1 VTAAPAPAAA
11 QTGSPGERL
20 AVQMEQI
27 VTKRIADDKLVLP
40 SMPAVAAKC
49 LEMLRNPEVE
59 PRSAATLI
67 EKDPVLAAQ
76 LLRLAN
82 SALLGTREPITK
94 VLGAVTRVGTMRLRQ
109 FILETTARKTFE
121 SKDQQ
126 INASLRKIWEHS
138 VAVATLAGDVVA
150 LANAGDA
157 ETGYL
162 AGLLHDIGK
171 PIVASMLLEAEKTI
185 LGLKPSAEWI
195 GSVEWLG
202 VIHRTHRK
210 IGIALSQKWGLG
222 DSVCRAITDCEEY
235 DSTERLCEA
244 NAVRFANA
252 VAKQNG
258 FYECD
263 TNKDD
268 NDALIMIGQS
278 LLGLDP
284 KRLPQLIGS
293 AQRAVDNLKF

>member
-1 VTAAPAPAAA
+1 VTAIPAADPNS
-11 QTGSPGERL
+11 TGSKL
-20 AVQMEQI
+20 AFQLEQI
-27 VTKRIADDKLVLP
+27 VSKRIADDKLVLP

-49 LEMLRNPEVE
+49 LELLRNPEVE
-59 PRSAATLI
+59 PRAAASLI
-67 EKDPVLAAQ
+67 EKDPILAAQ

-121 SKDQQ
+121 SRDAQ
-126 INASLRKIWEHS
+126 INATLRKIWEHS
-138 VAVATLAGDVVA
+138 VAVATLTGDVVA
-150 LANAGDA
+150 LANAGDS

-171 PIVASMLLEAEKTI
+171 PIVAAMLLEAERTI
-185 LGLKPSAEWI
+185 LGLKPSSGWI

-202 VIHRTHRK
+202 VIHRTHRR
-210 IGIALSQKWGLG
+210 IGVALSQKWGLG
-222 DSVCRAITDCEEY
+222 GAVCRAIKDCEDY
-235 DSTERLCEA
+235 DSTDRLCEA

-258 FYECD
+258 LYECETD
-263 TNKDD
+263 KDD

-284 KRLPQLIGS
+284 RRLPQLVGS
-293 AQRAVDNLKF
+293 AQNAVANLKL

>member
-1 VTAAPAPAAA
+1 VSATTPPNDPNNAIKLGF
-11 QTGSPGERL
+11 QL
-20 AVQMEQI
+20 EQI

-40 SMPAVAAKC
+40 SMPAIAAKC
-49 LEMLRNPEVE
+49 LELLRNPEVE
-59 PRSAATLI
+59 AKAAANLI

-121 SKDQQ
+121 SRDVL
-126 INASLRKIWEHS
+126 INACLRKIWEHS
-138 VAVATLAGDVVA
+138 VAVATLTGDVVA
-150 LANAGDA
+150 LANAGDP

-171 PIVASMLLEAEKTI
+171 PIVAAMLLEAERTI
-185 LGLKPSAEWI
+185 LGLKPSSGWI
-195 GSVEWLG
+195 GSIEWLG
-202 VIHRTHRK
+202 VIQRTHRK
-210 IGIALSQKWGLG
+210 IGVALSQKWGLA
-222 DSVCRAITDCEEY
+222 DSVCRAIKDCEEY
-235 DSTERLCEA
+235 DSSDRLCEA

-258 FYECD
+258 LYECE

-284 KRLPQLIGS
+284 KRLPHLIAS
-293 AQRAVDNLKF
+293 AQTAVANLRS

>member
-1 VTAAPAPAAA
+1 MTAAAPSDPNS
-11 QTGSPGERL
+11 TGAKL

-40 SMPAVAAKC
+40 SMPAIAAKC

-59 PRSAATLI
+59 PRTAANLI

-82 SALLGTREPITK
+82 SALLGAREPITK
-94 VLGAVTRVGTMRLRQ
+94 VLGAVMRLGTMRLRQ

-121 SKDQQ
+121 SRDGQ
-126 INASLRKIWEHS
+126 INAALRKIWEHS

-171 PIVASMLLEAEKTI
+171 PIVAAMLLEAEKTI
-185 LGLKPSAEWI
+185 LGLKPSSGWI

-202 VIHRTHRK
+202 VIQRTHRK

-222 DSVCRAITDCEEY
+222 ESVCRAIKDCEEY

-258 FYECD
+258 LYECE

-268 NDALIMIGQS
+268 NDALVMIGQS

-284 KRLPQLIGS
+284 KRLPQLVGS
-293 AQRAVDNLKF
+293 AQKAVESLKF